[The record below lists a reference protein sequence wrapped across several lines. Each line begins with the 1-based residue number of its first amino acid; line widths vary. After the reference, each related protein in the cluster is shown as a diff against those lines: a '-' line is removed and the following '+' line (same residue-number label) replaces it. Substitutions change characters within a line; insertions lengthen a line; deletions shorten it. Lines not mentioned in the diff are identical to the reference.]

1 VTEVEVRTVL
11 MVRRSDRSMIVRAV
25 WAISSVVALFVCSH
39 GQAHAHANA
48 GIDSIDVIRSNEGTR
63 IGLETTVGYLRSRD
77 GEKYRWTCH
86 ETVTQGDAVMTP
98 RYTESAQGVVLV
110 TVGDLD
116 QARQIDES
124 MYRTEDG
131 CNWSAPEGLT
141 DNQIVAVAFD
151 PNDEM
156 NVIAATGNDD
166 GANRVYRSVDAGLS
180 WSETDLVFEDREFR
194 TIRFSRGPAGALWVT
209 AVRHET
215 EEAWVYRSPDG
226 GVSWSEHPVEVQSAD
241 GLDVFVDVLVADFE
255 DPNTAW
261 VVMGPFL
268 DDRLLKTTDGGASFA
283 EVYAFDGDIIDGAQ
297 DADGG
302 IWLVTNE
309 GSVVHGPAGGEFASV
324 DGAPQSVGIQADG
337 NQIILATRVAG
348 ERTTMATSTD
358 GRTFEAVDVFA
369 VTTGPPVCSPQ
380 SDSAQICTSLWWDLW
395 ERIASDGDEDTGL
408 VGDTASSNPLATDTG
423 CCSGNAKHSSVGLVF
438 LTLFGIGRRRS
449 QGSHP
454 AGVTPP

>member
-1 VTEVEVRTVL
+1 
-11 MVRRSDRSMIVRAV
+11 
-25 WAISSVVALFVCSH
+25 
-39 GQAHAHANA
+39 
-48 GIDSIDVIRSNEGTR
+48 
-63 IGLETTVGYLRSRD
+63 
-77 GEKYRWTCH
+77 
-86 ETVTQGDAVMTP
+86 
-98 RYTESAQGVVLV
+98 
-110 TVGDLD
+110 
-116 QARQIDES
+116 
-124 MYRTEDG
+124 
-131 CNWSAPEGLT
+131 
-141 DNQIVAVAFD
+141 
-151 PNDEM
+151 
-156 NVIAATGNDD
+156 
-166 GANRVYRSVDAGLS
+166 
-180 WSETDLVFEDREFR
+180 LVFEDREFR

-241 GLDVFVDVLVADFE
+241 GLDVFVDVLVADGE

-302 IWLVTNE
+302 IWLVTNK
-309 GSVVHGPAGGEFASV
+309 GSVVHGPAGGEFEPV
-324 DGAPQSVGIQADG
+324 DGAPQSVGIQTDG

-395 ERIASDGDEDTGL
+395 ERISSDGGEDTGE
-408 VGDTASSNPLATDTG
+408 VGDTAEPDPLATGAG
-423 CCSGNAKHSSVGLVF
+423 CCSGKAKHSSVGLVF
-438 LTLFGIGRRRS
+438 MTLFGFGRRRNHGTRS
-449 QGSHP
+449 
-454 AGVTPP
+454 